1 MTSSGKCALA
11 SAVALA
17 IVAIGAHAAENHSPF
32 DTAEIYV
39 EQNATDGDTEIVMV
53 ATGGDDGLRLLHVRA
68 PDGRV
73 VLNTGSRDPSILG
86 LREFVFE
93 TPEPPGDAILE
104 AYPEGLYE
112 FHGSTHAGKRLHAR
126 AALSHTLPAPTF
138 ITHPP
143 AGGVIRPTSLTIE
156 WTPVPGVAQ
165 YLLELENESADPEQA
180 LSINLPGDV
189 TSFEVPAAL
198 LVPGAQY
205 QVGIGTVAP
214 NGNIVFVENAF
225 LTARE

>member
-1 MTSSGKCALA
+1 
-11 SAVALA
+11 
-17 IVAIGAHAAENHSPF
+17 
-32 DTAEIYV
+32 
-39 EQNATDGDTEIVMV
+39 
-53 ATGGDDGLRLLHVRA
+53 
-68 PDGRV
+68 
-73 VLNTGSRDPSILG
+73 
-86 LREFVFE
+86 
-93 TPEPPGDAILE
+93 
-104 AYPEGLYE
+104 
-112 FHGSTHAGKRLHAR
+112 
-126 AALSHTLPAPTF
+126 
-138 ITHPP
+138 
-143 AGGVIRPTSLTIE
+143 VIRPTSLTIE

-189 TSFEVPAAL
+189 TAFEVPAAL